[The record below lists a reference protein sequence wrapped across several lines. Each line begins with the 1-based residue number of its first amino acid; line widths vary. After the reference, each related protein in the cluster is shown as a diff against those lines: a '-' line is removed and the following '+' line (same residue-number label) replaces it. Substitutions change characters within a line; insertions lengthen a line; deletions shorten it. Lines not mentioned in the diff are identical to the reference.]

1 MILPIWVVLAMIVIC
16 QAKGF
21 ASGFRRARDDFAY
34 RACEAQA
41 VRNSLGKVLP
51 FRRGD
56 CAEGRAKT
64 NFCVISLYLV
74 LDAAFQS
81 AIIVQLRRNLE
92 RLNRRGQRLSRS
104 RHQSRRLIIGNDQYL
119 LAAQWSEQICNL

>member
-21 ASGFRRARDDFAY
+21 ASGFRRARDDLAY

-51 FRRGD
+51 FRRCN

-64 NFCVISLYLV
+64 NFCVISLHLV
-74 LDAAFQS
+74 FDEIGRAS
-81 AIIVQLRRNLE
+81 CRE
-92 RLNRRGQRLSRS
+92 RLVIAG
-104 RHQSRRLIIGNDQYL
+104 G
-119 LAAQWSEQICNL
+119 LAAWELAW

>member
-21 ASGFRRARDDFAY
+21 ASGFRRARDDLAY

-64 NFCVISLYLV
+64 NFCIISLNLV
-74 LDAAFQS
+74 FDATCQS
-81 AIIVQLRRNLE
+81 AIIVPLRRNLE
-92 RLNRRGQRLSRS
+92 RLTHRRQQLTR
-104 RHQSRRLIIGNDQYL
+104 
-119 LAAQWSEQICNL
+119 

>member
-1 MILPIWVVLAMIVIC
+1 MILTIWVVLAMIVIC
-16 QAKGF
+16 QAKWF

-51 FRRGD
+51 FRRCN

-64 NFCVISLYLV
+64 NFCVISLHLV
-74 LDAAFQS
+74 FDAAFQS

-104 RHQSRRLIIGNDQYL
+104 RHQYRRLIIANHQYL
-119 LAAQWSEQICNL
+119 LPAKRSESVVKR